1 MSIALLIIDM
11 QKEFMGV
18 EKCRESIDDALE
30 YINET
35 SKIFRNVEKPVII
48 IQDEE
53 VGEGPGSDGY
63 DLMEEL
69 IVKDSDYRISKFYS
83 NAFWKTDL
91 EKILKELDVEFV
103 VVSGFAAEHCVL
115 FTYNGALERGIGA
128 SVLQHGIAGFDKE
141 QIKETQNLR
150 AVISYEAIDYLLRK
164 LT

>member
-11 QKEFMGV
+11 QKAFKGI

-35 SKIFRNVEKPVII
+35 GNIFRNAGKPVII

-53 VGEGPGSDGY
+53 AGEGPGSEGY

-69 IVKDSDYRISKFYS
+69 VVEDSDHRMSKFYS
-83 NAFWKTDL
+83 NGFWKTDL
-91 EKILKELDVEFV
+91 EKLLKDLNVEFV

-115 FTYNGALERGIGA
+115 FTYNGALERGINA
-128 SVLQHGIAGFDKE
+128 SILQHGIAGFDKN
-141 QIKETQNLR
+141 QIKETQSLR
-150 AVISYEAIDYLLRK
+150 AVVSIEAIDYLLEK
-164 LT
+164 LV